1 MDSPFCF
8 LLYCL
13 DSFSA
18 FLQDFLQFI
27 LLVGPKHG
35 DTGLLEVRDSLEDR
49 GGGQMATGVENA
61 SILVDALDIDAEL
74 LFQKV
79 DFLIYGQWG
88 GTGIVEIITD
98 FLENPWSSEV
108 ARPIITASTPYLSKA
123 SLASSGVVIS
133 PLPMIGI

>member
-1 MDSPFCF
+1 MESPFI

-13 DSFSA
+13 DSFPA

-49 GGGQMATGVENA
+49 GGGEMATGVENA
-61 SILVDALDIDAEL
+61 SVLVDALDIDAEL

-79 DFLIYGQWG
+79 DF
-88 GTGIVEIITD
+88 
-98 FLENPWSSEV
+98 SSTV
-108 ARPIITASTPYLSKA
+108 SGAAPVLSR
-123 SLASSGVVIS
+123 
-133 PLPMIGI
+133 